1 VHVNGRIIIFG
12 GTCSYPFQSAA
23 QSTFCQYAIGTG
35 EWSKLDIVG
44 YHPLG
49 RQYVQAVPYGD
60 HSIIYF
66 GGFNT
71 HEHYFFSDIFILN
84 TNTSHILKLNPYGMG
99 PCPRRCPG
107 MCLINSNLL
116 VCGGIGVNQ
125 DEPSPK
131 AIMTYED
138 TYILPLLSSLKQ
150 LCLQTIIDY
159 QLPIDRLPVTM
170 QTLITS
176 FQVTTTDDSVRTEV
190 TE

>member
-1 VHVNGRIIIFG
+1 MYDNSNNDNRRKLPIARNRHTAVHVNGRIIIFG

-116 VCGGIGVNQ
+116 VCGGIG
-125 DEPSPK
+125 
-131 AIMTYED
+131 
-138 TYILPLLSSLKQ
+138 
-150 LCLQTIIDY
+150 
-159 QLPIDRLPVTM
+159 
-170 QTLITS
+170 
-176 FQVTTTDDSVRTEV
+176 
-190 TE
+190 